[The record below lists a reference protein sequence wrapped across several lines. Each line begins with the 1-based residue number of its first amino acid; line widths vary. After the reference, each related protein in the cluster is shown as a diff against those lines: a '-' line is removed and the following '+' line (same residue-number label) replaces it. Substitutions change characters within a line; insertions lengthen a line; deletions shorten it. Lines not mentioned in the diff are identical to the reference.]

1 MWSITI
7 VLCIKGR
14 GSLIRCWPN
23 FVTCV
28 THRQSLLLLPRVCHL
43 HVLERDGQ
51 AVPGEVYTS
60 DPIERQDWWTYQ
72 KRRVTNGIV
81 QGCCQWCNQNKEKR
95 KNKRKNRSPGN
106 TQIQSNH
113 QGRTRPSSYFF
124 FSQSSNLSLVSLFW
138 FPSIFHPVPFPR
150 FDNKSPESSTV
161 SLIIKASEQSLNAE
175 IRDDGE
181 RFFVRPFC
189 PFFVFPHSIALSF
202 PSPILV
208 VL

>member
-28 THRQSLLLLPRVCHL
+28 THRESLLLLPRVCHL

-51 AVPGEVYTS
+51 AVPGEVYIRSHRETRLMNG
-60 DPIERQDWWTYQ
+60 PKE
-72 KRRVTNGIV
+72 KVTNGIV
-81 QGCCQWCNQNKEKR
+81 QGCCQWCNQNKEKG

-113 QGRTRPSSYFF
+113 QGRTRPSSISFF
-124 FSQSSNLSLVSLFW
+124 PILESLSLLFLFW

-150 FDNKSPESSTV
+150 FDKIPRVLHCVPHNKSIRT
-161 SLIIKASEQSLNAE
+161 KSER
-175 IRDDGE
+175 RDTTMAND
-181 RFFVRPFC
+181 FCPSFC